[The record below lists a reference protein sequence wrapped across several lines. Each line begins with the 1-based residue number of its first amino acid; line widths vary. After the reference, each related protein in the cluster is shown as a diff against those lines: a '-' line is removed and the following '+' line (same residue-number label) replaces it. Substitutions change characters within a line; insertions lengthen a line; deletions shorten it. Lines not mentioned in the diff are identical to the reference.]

1 MYSVSGINNIFSG
14 ISQLGSMTDR
24 ILQKKDTN
32 TDGVMDSGEATG
44 IFKDL
49 FSKIDTNGDGK
60 LDSSELNSGFIARK
74 IDALSS
80 NLISVKDT
88 DGDGTLT
95 ASELGFTNDDFS
107 KIDANGDGK
116 ADKSELNTASPLM
129 MELNKTLSMLKQVSS
144 TVSGTGIS
152 ITV

>member
-1 MYSVSGINNIFSG
+1 MYSVSGMNTIFSG
-14 ISQLGSMTDR
+14 VSQLSSMTDK
-24 ILQKKDTN
+24 ILQKKDAN
-32 TDGVMDSGEATG
+32 ADSVMDSGEATG

-49 FSKIDTNGDGK
+49 FSKIDTNGDSE

-80 NLISVKDT
+80 HLISVKDA
-88 DGDGTLT
+88 DGDGLLT

-107 KIDANGDGK
+107 KIDTNGDGK

-129 MELNKTLSMLKQVSS
+129 MELNKTLNMLKQVSS
-144 TVSGTGIS
+144 AVSGTGIS
-152 ITV
+152 IAA